1 MRVIT
6 GICRGHK
13 LKAPKGLNT
22 RPTSDKVKESIFN
35 ILGYIDEDSVVLD
48 LFSGSGAVG
57 IEFLSRGAK
66 TCYFIDDN
74 INSIKTIKEN
84 HPNIIIFVD
93 NCYGEF
99 AETREP
105 LEAGADIMAG
115 SLIKNPGGGI
125 AKMGGYVAGKE
136 KLVERVSYRLTV
148 PGVGKE
154 MGASLNA
161 LTDMYQGFFMAP
173 HTVMESINGA
183 LMMSYVFE
191 QLNMEPS
198 PKYTEPRTD
207 LIQSV
212 SFNNEEEMIT
222 FTQMIQ
228 KASPVNAR
236 FMPIPDLIPGYQNP
250 VIMAAGTFVQ
260 GASLELSADG
270 PIRAPYTVY
279 AQGGLHIEHV
289 KYALEMSLTELA
301 EKNMIE
307 L

>member
-1 MRVIT
+1 
-6 GICRGHK
+6 
-13 LKAPKGLNT
+13 
-22 RPTSDKVKESIFN
+22 
-35 ILGYIDEDSVVLD
+35 
-48 LFSGSGAVG
+48 
-57 IEFLSRGAK
+57 
-66 TCYFIDDN
+66 
-74 INSIKTIKEN
+74 
-84 HPNIIIFVD
+84 VD

-183 LMMSYVFE
+183 LLMSYVFE
-191 QLNMEPS
+191 KLNMKPS
-198 PKYTEPRTD
+198 PRYTEERTD

-260 GASLELSADG
+260 GALLNCRQTDQSERRIQCM
-270 PIRAPYTVY
+270 PRAGCISNT
-279 AQGGLHIEHV
+279 
-289 KYALEMSLTELA
+289 
-301 EKNMIE
+301 
-307 L
+307 